1 MNTEAESHLDVTAG
15 ALLKALAE
23 RGWRFGTAESLTG
36 GMVGAA
42 VTAVPGASRCYVGGI
57 ISYADRAKVL
67 LLGVGEDVLSKH
79 GAVSAEVAEA
89 MAEGCRARLQVDVA
103 IATTGIAGP
112 ASDERGT
119 PVGTVFVAVVT
130 PDARRVERLMLA
142 GSRQEIRVAA
152 THAAL
157 RLALR
162 LVEMTSELEVR
173 R

>member
-1 MNTEAESHLDVTAG
+1 M
-15 ALLKALAE
+15 LKALE
-23 RGWRFGTAESLTG
+23 ECGWWLGTAESLTG
-36 GMVGAA
+36 GMLGAA
-42 VTAVPGASRCYVGGI
+42 VTAVPGASRCYVGGL
-57 ISYADRAKVL
+57 ISYEDRAKVL
-67 LLGVGEDVLSKH
+67 LLGVGEDALSEH
-79 GAVSAEVAEA
+79 GAVSAEVAET

-130 PDARRVERLMLA
+130 PGARRVERLMLT
-142 GSRQEIRVAA
+142 GSRHEIRVAA

-162 LVEMTSELEVR
+162 LVRMASEPEVR

>member
-1 MNTEAESHLDVTAG
+1 M
-15 ALLKALAE
+15 LKALEE
-23 RGWRFGTAESLTG
+23 RGWRLGTAESLTG
-36 GMVGAA
+36 GMLGAT
-42 VTAVPGASRCYVGGI
+42 VTTVPGASRCYVGGV

-67 LLGVGEDVLSKH
+67 LLGVGEDALAKH

-130 PDARRVERLMLA
+130 PDVRRVERLMLA
-142 GSRQEIRVAA
+142 GSRHEIRAAA
-152 THAAL
+152 THEAL

-162 LVEMTSELEVR
+162 LVEMTSKPEVHR
-173 R
+173 